1 MDDIL
6 SQLKPLLLKIGLAAV
21 ALGILLILFRH
32 LRQWHCPMHDRGIR
46 RRIDDILAAD
56 AQEQQEQE
64 GAIPLASPRS
74 TVRKWK
80 VSGVE
85 KANGNDATWF
95 VDAESRANAKVKAEL
110 KGMIVTAVERA
121 AQEH

>member
-21 ALGILLILFRH
+21 VVGIVLILYRH
-32 LRQWHCPMHDRGIR
+32 LMQWYYRMQDRAKPRQVDPT
-46 RRIDDILAAD
+46 AATEAED
-56 AQEQQEQE
+56 LE
-64 GAIPLASPRS
+64 GTIPLATRS
-74 TVRKWK
+74 SVRKWK

-85 KANGNDATWF
+85 KTSGEDTTWYIE
-95 VDAESRANAKVKAEL
+95 AESRANAKVKAEL

-121 AQEH
+121 AGEI